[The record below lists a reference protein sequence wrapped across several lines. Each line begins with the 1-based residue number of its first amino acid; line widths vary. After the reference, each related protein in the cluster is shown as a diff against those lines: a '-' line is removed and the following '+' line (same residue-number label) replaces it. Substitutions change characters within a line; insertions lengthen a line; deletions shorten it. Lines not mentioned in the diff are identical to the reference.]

1 MSDSSAPDTLDAFLT
16 ARGYT
21 AVPLLCNALGHFEVA
36 AARLDDGV
44 PVRLLLDTGASHTVV
59 DRASAARLGLATQA
73 TTVRGGG
80 VGGTDQ
86 MLTTVRLARLTLL
99 GEPRGEAAAADVDAI
114 DHVAYVMDLA
124 HVTAALVSQGGSPID
139 GALGGDLLRPA
150 QAVIDYARSTLYLRL
165 SPPVPLQPSDGGA

>member
-1 MSDSSAPDTLDAFLT
+1 MSDASAPDTLDAFLT

-36 AARLDDGV
+36 AARLNDGV

-59 DRASAARLGLATQA
+59 DRASAARLGLATDA
-73 TTVRGGG
+73 TTRRGGG

-86 MLTTVRLARLTLL
+86 VLTTVRLTHLTLL
-99 GEPRGEAAAADVDAI
+99 GEPRRDAATATIDVT

-124 HVTAALVSQGGSPID
+124 HVSTALVSQGGSPID

-150 QAVIDYARSTLYLRL
+150 EAVIDYARSTLYLRL
-165 SPPVPLQPSDGGA
+165 PPLEPSRGAA